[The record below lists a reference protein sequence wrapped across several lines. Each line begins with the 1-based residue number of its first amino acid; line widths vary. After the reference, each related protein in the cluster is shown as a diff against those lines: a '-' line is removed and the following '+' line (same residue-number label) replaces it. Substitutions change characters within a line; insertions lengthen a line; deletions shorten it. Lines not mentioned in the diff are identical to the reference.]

1 MLKIKKLFISI
12 LIACL
17 FINIFSNPCNANT
30 FVKALSPTVD
40 PNEYQPDEITQSDAD
55 VVFLKAG
62 VVLGTILNIA
72 SVVSVVA
79 LMIIG
84 VKYMLGSVEEKAN
97 YKQTMLPYII
107 GFVLALSGTTVV
119 SFIYNSVK

>member
-1 MLKIKKLFISI
+1 MLKIRKLFISI

-30 FVKALSPTVD
+30 LSPTVD
-40 PNEYQPDEITQSDAD
+40 PSEYQPDEITQSDAD

-62 VVLGTILNIA
+62 VILGTILNIA